1 LLGYT
6 KVLENIHRGPGK
18 SWNFVKE
25 VQSGNPVGDRRCL
38 VNVKNLEVEA
48 VICDWLVAA
57 AVITGRLMMLEKTP
71 CCSGCTHHGT
81 VDDVGENSMLQSYLL
96 LFGDHPLTLSLQA

>member
-25 VQSGNPVGDRRCL
+25 VQSGNPAGDRRCL

-48 VICDWLVAA
+48 VICDWLNVA
-57 AVITGRLMMLEKTP
+57 GLQ
-71 CCSGCTHHGT
+71 CGSSSHHGT
-81 VDDVGENSMLQSYLL
+81 VDDAGENPMLQCLHSSWD
-96 LFGDHPLTLSLQA
+96 G